1 MNGVLTLIGA
11 GELMPAMSRAHREAL
26 ALVPPPVRAV
36 YIDTTAGFETNADAI
51 TDKAVDYYAHR
62 LQTEL
67 RVASYRHAQRATD
80 AELARAIAE
89 VRAANFIFAGPGSPT
104 YALEHWRGSPL
115 WAAVLE
121 RFHQGAHL
129 LFASA
134 ASIVLGRYALPVYE
148 IFKTGRDPYWEEGL
162 DLLGA
167 LGLNLAVV
175 PHFNDNSGGENYDSR
190 FCYMGARRFEELQ
203 ARLPPDVAIMGIDE
217 YTAARFDPDQGTA
230 SVTGQGSV
238 TVIADGARVSYA
250 PGSAIPLETM
260 HSSRR
265 IVVPADAHASFGYE
279 YAAAN
284 QASGRLDVLADYV
297 AALPLDGAMRLELLS
312 RVEAATAHAQPA
324 GPAVD
329 EAGLVD
335 LALEL
340 RSALRAARRWDL
352 ADLARDAL
360 VRLGYE
366 IQDTPDGTR
375 WRRQEG
381 EGRREKGEGERRA

>member
-1 MNGVLTLIGA
+1 MNGLLTLIGA
-11 GELMPAMSRAHREAL
+11 GELMPAMSRAHRKAL
-26 ALVPPPVRAV
+26 ALVPPPVRAL

-51 TDKAVDYYAHR
+51 TRKAVDYYAHR

-67 RVASYRHAQRATD
+67 RVASYRHARRAPE

-104 YALEHWRGSPL
+104 YALEHWRGTPL
-115 WAAVLE
+115 WAAVVE
-121 RFHQGAHL
+121 RFHQGTHL

-167 LGLNLAVV
+167 LGLNLAVI
-175 PHFNDNSGGENYDSR
+175 PHFNDSSGGENYDSR

-203 ARLPPDVAIMGIDE
+203 AHLPPDVAIMGIDE
-217 YTAARFDPDQGTA
+217 YTAARFDPDRGTV

-238 TVIADGARVSYA
+238 TVIADGARVVYP
-250 PGSAIPLETM
+250 PGSAIPLDKLQ
-260 HSSRR
+260 SSRR
-265 IVVPADAHASFGYE
+265 VVVPADAAARFGYE
-279 YAAAN
+279 YAAAD
-284 QASGRLDVLADYV
+284 QASGGLDSLADYV
-297 AALPLDGAMRLELLS
+297 AALPLDAATRLELLS
-312 RVEAATAHAQPA
+312 RVEAAVAQAQPA
-324 GPAVD
+324 RPAVD

-335 LALEL
+335 LVLEL

-352 ADLARDAL
+352 ADVAREAL

-366 IQDTPDGTR
+366 IQDTPDGST
-375 WRRQEG
+375 WQRR
-381 EGRREKGEGERRA
+381 

>member
-1 MNGVLTLIGA
+1 MNGILTLIGA
-11 GELMPAMSRAHREAL
+11 GELMPAMSPAHREAL

-36 YIDTTAGFETNADAI
+36 YIDTVAGFETNADAI
-51 TDKAVDYYAHR
+51 TSKAVDYYAHR

-67 RVASYRHAQRATD
+67 HVASHRHARRTTE

-104 YALEHWRGSPL
+104 YALDHWRESPL
-115 WAAVLE
+115 WAAVVQ
-121 RFHQGAHL
+121 RFQQGAHL

-167 LGLNLAVV
+167 MGLNLAVV

-203 ARLPPDVAIMGIDE
+203 AHLPPDVAIMGIDE
-217 YTAARFDPDQGTA
+217 YTAARFDPDRGTV

-238 TVIADGARVSYA
+238 TVIADGSRVVYE
-250 PGSAIPLETM
+250 PGSAIPLEAM
-260 HSSRR
+260 HSSQR
-265 IVVPADAHASFGYE
+265 VVVRADAPARFGYE
-279 YAAAN
+279 YAAAD
-284 QASGRLDVLADYV
+284 QTSSSLDALADFV
-297 AALPLDGAMRLELLS
+297 AALPLDAATRLDLLS
-312 RVEAATAHAQPA
+312 QVEAATAQAQPA
-324 GPAVD
+324 RPAVD

-340 RSALRAARRWDL
+340 RSALRAARLWDL
-352 ADLARDAL
+352 ADVARDAL

-366 IQDTPDGTR
+366 IQDTPDGST
-375 WRRQEG
+375 WQRR
-381 EGRREKGEGERRA
+381 